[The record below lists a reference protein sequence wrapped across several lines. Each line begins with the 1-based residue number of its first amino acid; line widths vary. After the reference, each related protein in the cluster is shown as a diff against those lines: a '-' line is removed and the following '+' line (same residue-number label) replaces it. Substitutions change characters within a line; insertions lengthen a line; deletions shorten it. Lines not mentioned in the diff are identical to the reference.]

1 MNIKYFAVACLIFL
15 MLDGGWIM
23 INNKYYNDLAIKVQ
37 KEPIVFKIPAIIIAY
52 ILLFTSL
59 FFCIRLIELELK
71 LNNNKNKD
79 YIKIIGISALFGLA
93 VYGIYSYTTCVFL
106 KNYNYTNAIIDTLWG
121 AVLYSI
127 PSLIYF
133 YYSNN

>member
-1 MNIKYFAVACLIFL
+1 MNIKFFSLACVLFLI
-15 MLDGGWIM
+15 LDGGWIM
-23 INNKYYNDLAIKVQ
+23 LNNKYYNDLAIKVQ
-37 KEPIVFKIPAIIIAY
+37 KEPILFKIPAIIITY
-52 ILLFTSL
+52 IFLFTSL

-71 LNNNKNKD
+71 FNNNKNKNKD
-79 YIKIIGISALFGLA
+79 YLKIIGISIIFGLA

-127 PSLIYF
+127 PSIVYF
-133 YYSNN
+133 SLV